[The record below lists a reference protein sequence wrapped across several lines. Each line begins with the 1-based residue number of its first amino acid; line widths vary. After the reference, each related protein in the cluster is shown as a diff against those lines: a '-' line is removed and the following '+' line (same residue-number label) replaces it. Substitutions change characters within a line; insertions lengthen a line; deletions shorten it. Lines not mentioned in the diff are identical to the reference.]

1 MILLPSVRLA
11 RADEAVRIAE
21 MSRRYIETGLGW
33 SWTAARVRRAMA
45 DDATNVAVA
54 HRDGRLLGFGIMQYG
69 DEHAHLALLAVE
81 PDQRQRGIGVQLLAW
96 LEHCARVAG
105 LQRIRLEARRDNAG
119 ALAFYAA
126 RGYRPTSIATGY
138 YLGVLD
144 AVRLE
149 KTLVPAET

>member
-1 MILLPSVRLA
+1 MILAPTVRLA
-11 RADEAVRIAE
+11 VPADAAPIAE
-21 MSRRYIETGLGW
+21 MSRRYIEQGLGW
-33 SWTAARVRRAMA
+33 SWTAARVLRSIG

-54 HRDGRLLGFGIMQYG
+54 RQGRRVLGFGIMQYG
-69 DEHAHLALLAVE
+69 DQHAHLALLAVE
-81 PDQRQRGIGVQLLAW
+81 LDQRQRGVGAQLLAW

-119 ALAFYAA
+119 ALAFYEGQ
-126 RGYRPTSIATGY
+126 GYRRTGIAGGY

-149 KTLVPAET
+149 KTLVPTDA